1 MDRRFAALL
10 AAGALSGV
18 ATELAVGYAPFRL
31 LTVFAGVWVVAGAW
45 IGYRARSSGAAAAEG
60 AGFLAA
66 MVCAF
71 YVTVIVMQSQLRAT
85 LWLFWI
91 VVALTGGS
99 LLGLAGWS
107 TRAGGWR
114 GGLAAAGLAG
124 LLTAEAIRVWLGF
137 GSHQRLAY
145 VAFNVVAAV
154 AVLCWPRRGSRWIA
168 AVAFLPAFVAGAI
181 VFTAIPVMVYGGSH
195 LPYQYQH
202 YFWHE

>member
-18 ATELAVGYAPFRL
+18 ATELAIPYAPFHL
-31 LTVFAGVWVVAGAW
+31 LAVFAGVWVVAGAW
-45 IGYRARSSGAAAAEG
+45 IGHRARSSGAAAAEG

-71 YVTVIVMQSQLRAT
+71 YVTVLVVHSELRGT

-91 VVALTGGS
+91 VIAFTGGP
-99 LLGLAGWS
+99 LLGLAGWW

-137 GSHQRLAY
+137 GSHHRLAY

-168 AVAFLPAFVAGAI
+168 AVAFPPAFVAAAF
-181 VFTAIPVMVYGGSH
+181 VFTVIPVMVYGGSH

-202 YFWHE
+202 FWH

>member
-10 AAGALSGV
+10 AAGAVSGV
-18 ATELAVGYAPFRL
+18 ATELAIPFAPFHL
-31 LTVFAGVWVVAGAW
+31 LAIFAGVWVVAGAW
-45 IGYRARSSGAAAAEG
+45 IGYRARSSRAAAIES

-71 YVTVIVMQSQLRAT
+71 YVTVIVMHSQLRAT

-91 VVALTGGS
+91 VVAIAGGP
-99 LLGLAGWS
+99 LLGLAGWW
-107 TRAGGWR
+107 TRAGGRR

-137 GSHQRLAY
+137 GGHHRLAY

-154 AVLCWPRRGSRWIA
+154 AVLCWTRRGSRWIT
-168 AVAFLPAFVAGAI
+168 AVAFLPALVAGAI
-181 VFTAIPVMVYGGSH
+181 VFTAIPVIFYGGSH
-195 LPYQYQH
+195 LAYQYQH
-202 YFWHE
+202 FWF